1 MQRPLRHHRH
11 RRPRRRRPSPLV
23 RKPSMP
29 PSHSRSNDSSTDD
42 VIDFDKPDEV
52 RPQGIFV
59 VVSVQV
65 ENVGRSPQTYSA
77 DYQRL
82 VDSEGREFSP
92 DMRAMTTEDYDTADR
107 IAINPGNAA
116 LSVLTFDVPN
126 GTQPNQYVLLLHAS
140 PYSPGVTLSI
150 PPPPPP
156 PTFAPTADD
165 DQRFLQKLAS
175 DNPAYPPYGAI
186 TDLDRQPHASDQR
199 RPRRLSYLS
208 PEATHDC

>member
-1 MQRPLRHHRH
+1 M
-11 RRPRRRRPSPLV
+11 
-23 RKPSMP
+23 
-29 PSHSRSNDSSTDD
+29 
-42 VIDFDKPDEV
+42 
-52 RPQGIFV
+52 
-59 VVSVQV
+59 SVQV

-92 DMRAMTTEDYDTADR
+92 DMRAMTTEGYDTQNR

-175 DNPAYPPYGAI
+175 DNPAYPPYGATPIWTANPTLAINVAHDACRTFLQKRHMTADDFGVVDQQLAQQWGVDRSVVNFI
-186 TDLDRQPHASDQR
+186 TSAAMETYSNC
-199 RPRRLSYLS
+199 Y
-208 PEATHDC
+208 